1 MLFGQYLMKYKYFQY
16 KIKKKEQEKQK
27 ITFFHIFF
35 ALFFTYLKGVLYG
48 PFSSFL
54 AVTLYILSC
63 NGCATEDNQP
73 LDNVAQLSD
82 IATPTP
88 IG

>member
-1 MLFGQYLMKYKYFQY
+1 MLFGQYLMKYKYFRY
-16 KIKKKEQEKQK
+16 KIKKKKSEKNK
-27 ITFFHIFF
+27 KNNF
-35 ALFFTYLKGVLYG
+35 FFTHLKGILYG

-63 NGCATEDNQP
+63 NGCATEDDQP

>member
-1 MLFGQYLMKYKYFQY
+1 MLFGQYLMKYKYFRY
-16 KIKKKEQEKQK
+16 KFKKKEQTKQK
-27 ITFFHIFF
+27 NNFFF
-35 ALFFTYLKGVLYG
+35 ALFFTHLKGVLYG

-63 NGCATEDNQP
+63 DGVATEDNQP
-73 LDNVAQLSD
+73 LDDISQLSD